1 MIIAFVR
8 AMIRVSGKQLR
19 ARAALKAIEA
29 EGRDASPGTIPAG
42 SVIRLISG
50 VDGDSQPVEAAW
62 RGHRL
67 VLIAD
72 DLVTIYPPQRL
83 ETPNELPRPIQKR
96 KRRTNE

>member
-19 ARAALKAIEA
+19 ARAALTAIEA
-29 EGRDASPGTIPAG
+29 DGRDASPGTIPAG

-62 RGHRL
+62 WGQRF
-67 VLIAD
+67 VLSAD
-72 DLVTIYPPQRL
+72 DLVTIYPPWRL
-83 ETPNELPRPIQKR
+83 ETPNELPRPDTEK
-96 KRRTNE
+96 KPEE